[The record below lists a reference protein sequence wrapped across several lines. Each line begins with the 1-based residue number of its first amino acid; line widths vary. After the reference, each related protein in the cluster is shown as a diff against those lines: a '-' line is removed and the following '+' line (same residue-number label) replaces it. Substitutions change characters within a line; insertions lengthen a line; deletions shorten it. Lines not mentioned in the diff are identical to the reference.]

1 MNESPNPELQDLRGE
16 LSLFRS
22 EFHRFAER
30 SNQQHLDTIIRDLQS
45 RYADL
50 FIDRHLED
58 ARHDLGEQMVPDC
71 PMHDQCFTH
80 FIEFLSTT
88 AEHIRTGEITQE
100 MVNIYEEKIA
110 ELQSRGTFTG
120 CPTCIGDMA
129 ALFEK
134 QLDLMRS
141 LGIYRQEKVKEAA
154 ITDIP
159 GEMVVRE
166 IFEPIGNV
174 QRFRMLK
181 SLGTGTRSFSDLSRL
196 TGLRAG
202 NLLFHIRKLTE
213 SGMVLQRRERG
224 DYIITDRGY
233 QILLGVA
240 ALYEKLR

>member
-1 MNESPNPELQDLRGE
+1 
-16 LSLFRS
+16 
-22 EFHRFAER
+22 
-30 SNQQHLDTIIRDLQS
+30 
-45 RYADL
+45 
-50 FIDRHLED
+50 
-58 ARHDLGEQMVPDC
+58 MVPDC
-71 PMHDQCFTH
+71 PMHDQCFTR

-88 AEHIRTGEITQE
+88 AEHIRTGEITPE
-100 MVNIYEEKIA
+100 MVNIYEEKIT
-110 ELQSRGTFTG
+110 ELQSIGKFTG
-120 CPTCIGDMA
+120 CTTCIGDMA

-141 LGIYRQEKVKEAA
+141 LGIYRQEKAKEAA

-159 GEMVVRE
+159 GEVVVRE

-174 QRFRMLK
+174 QRFQMLK

-233 QILLGVA
+233 QTLLGVA